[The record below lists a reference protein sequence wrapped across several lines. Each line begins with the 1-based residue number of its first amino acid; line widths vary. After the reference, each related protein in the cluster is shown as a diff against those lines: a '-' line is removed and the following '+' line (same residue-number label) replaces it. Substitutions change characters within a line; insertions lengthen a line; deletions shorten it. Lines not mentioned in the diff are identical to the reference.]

1 MLLSIIIATILV
13 SLISL
18 LGILFIFNRPVKEN
32 FLRILISLSAGG
44 LLSVVFLDLLPEA
57 IEADL
62 YEPHLIFGVVL
73 ASIIFFFLFE
83 KVLHWH
89 HCRCDY
95 HAEHEQHDDKKHLI
109 YINLIGD
116 AVHNIVDGFL
126 IAASFMLDFHAGLIV
141 TIAVILHE
149 IPQEVSD
156 FGVLLYA
163 GLSKA
168 KALLA
173 NLLVALTAVLG
184 AIIFYFF
191 GQSFE
196 SVIPLMVAFA
206 AGNFIYLS
214 MSDLIPELHH
224 EKDAKQILKNS
235 LWLLIGVL
243 IIYLLITI
251 LPHEH

>member
-1 MLLSIIIATILV
+1 MLLSIILATVLV

-18 LGILFIFNRPVKEN
+18 SGILLIFNRPIKESL
-32 FLRILISLSAGG
+32 LRVLISISAGS

-57 IEADL
+57 IEAEL

-95 HAEHEQHDDKKHLI
+95 HEEHDEKKHLI

-126 IAASFMLDFHAGLIV
+126 IAASFMLDFQAGVIV
-141 TIAVILHE
+141 TLAVILHE

-168 KALLA
+168 KAIMA
-173 NLLVALTAVLG
+173 NLLVALSAVFG
-184 AIIFYFF
+184 AVIFYFF

-196 SVIPLMVAFA
+196 KAIPLMVAFA

-224 EKDAKQILKNS
+224 EKDSKKILKNS
-235 LWLLIGVL
+235 LWLLAGVL
-243 IIYLLITI
+243 IIYLLINI

>member
-1 MLLSIIIATILV
+1 MLLNIVLATVLVSLV
-13 SLISL
+13 SLI
-18 LGILFIFNRPVKEN
+18 GILLIFNRPIKER
-32 FLRILISLSAGG
+32 FLRILISISAGS

-57 IEADL
+57 IEAEL

-73 ASIIFFFLFE
+73 LSIIFFFLFE

-95 HAEHEQHDDKKHLI
+95 HEEHNDKKHLA

-116 AVHNIVDGFL
+116 AIHNIVDGFL
-126 IAASFMLDFHAGLIV
+126 IAASFMLDLQTGSVV
-141 TIAVILHE
+141 TAAVILHE

-173 NLLVALTAVLG
+173 NLLVALSAVLG
-184 AIIFYFF
+184 AVVFYFF

-196 SVIPLMVAFA
+196 AAVPLMVAYA

-224 EKDAKQILKNS
+224 EKNPREILKNS
-235 LWLLIGVL
+235 LWLLVGVL
-243 IIYLLITI
+243 LVYVLIQV
-251 LPHEH
+251 LPHAH

>member
-1 MLLSIIIATILV
+1 MLLNIILATVLV
-13 SLISL
+13 SAISL
-18 LGILFIFNRPVKEN
+18 IGILLIFNRPVKEK
-32 FLRILISLSAGG
+32 FLRILISVSAGS

-62 YEPHLIFGVVL
+62 YAPNLIFGVVL
-73 ASIIFFFLFE
+73 ISIIFFFLFE
-83 KVLHWH
+83 RVLHWH
-89 HCRCDY
+89 HCRCEY
-95 HAEHEQHDDKKHLI
+95 HHGEVNPKQHLA

-126 IAASFMLDFHAGLIV
+126 IAASFMLDLQTGIV
-141 TIAVILHE
+141 VTAAVILHE

-173 NLLVALTAVLG
+173 NLLVALSAVMG

-196 SVIPLMVAFA
+196 QAVPLMVAFA

-224 EKDAKQILKNS
+224 EKEPKAILKNS
-235 LWLLIGVL
+235 LWLLFGVL
-243 IIYLLITI
+243 IVYFLILI
-251 LPHEH
+251 LPHT

>member
-1 MLLSIIIATILV
+1 MLLSIILATVLV

-18 LGILFIFNRPVKEN
+18 VGILLIFNRPIKER
-32 FLRILISLSAGG
+32 FLRILISVSAGS

-57 IEADL
+57 IEAEM

-89 HCRCDY
+89 HCRCEY
-95 HAEHEQHDDKKHLI
+95 HHEEANPKKHLA

-116 AVHNIVDGFL
+116 VVHNVVDGFL
-126 IAASFMLDFHAGLIV
+126 IAASFMLDFQTGLIV
-141 TIAVILHE
+141 TAAVILHE
-149 IPQEVSD
+149 IPQEISD
-156 FGVLLYA
+156 FGVLLYS
-163 GLSKA
+163 GMSKT

-173 NLLVALTAVLG
+173 NLLVALSAVLG
-184 AIIFYFF
+184 AVVFYFF
-191 GQSFE
+191 GQSFTQA
-196 SVIPLMVAFA
+196 IPLMVAFA

-224 EKDAKQILKNS
+224 EKNPKVILQNS
-235 LWLLIGVL
+235 LWLLAGVL
-243 IIYLLITI
+243 IVYFLVSV
-251 LPHEH
+251 LPHAH

>member
-1 MLLSIIIATILV
+1 MLVNIILATVLV
-13 SLISL
+13 SLVSL
-18 LGILFIFNRPVKEN
+18 LGILLIFNRPVKEK
-32 FLRILISLSAGG
+32 FLRILISISAGS

-57 IEADL
+57 IEAEL

-73 ASIIFFFLFE
+73 ASILFFFLFE

-89 HCRCDY
+89 HCRCEY
-95 HAEHEQHDDKKHLI
+95 HHEESNPKKHLA

-116 AVHNIVDGFL
+116 LVHNIVDGFL
-126 IAASFMLDFHAGLIV
+126 IAASFMLDFQTGLVV
-141 TIAVILHE
+141 TTAVILHE

-163 GLSKA
+163 GLSKT

-173 NLLVALTAVLG
+173 NLSVALSAVLG
-184 AIIFYFF
+184 AVVFYFF

-196 SVIPLMVAFA
+196 TAVPLMVAFA

-224 EKDAKQILKNS
+224 EKNPKEIFKNS
-235 LWLLIGVL
+235 LWLLVGVL
-243 IIYLLITI
+243 LVYSLIQI
-251 LPHEH
+251 LPHAH